1 VLAGRE
7 VAADI
12 SPGADFLGFIAI
24 TSFHILIL
32 LLQGFMGV
40 AVVPVKPVSFER
52 RRKSRS
58 CPMEVEHRESPEPK
72 YIGGYYSHEP
82 LQKPPKS
89 RSTPQNLGN
98 YVPFRL
104 DCAYKCTYTYLG
116 G

>member
-1 VLAGRE
+1 
-7 VAADI
+7 
-12 SPGADFLGFIAI
+12 
-24 TSFHILIL
+24 
-32 LLQGFMGV
+32 MGV

-58 CPMEVEHRESPEPK
+58 CPMEVEHHESPEPK

-82 LQKPPKS
+82 LQKPPKP
-89 RSTPQNLGN
+89 RSTPQNLGD

-104 DCAYKCTYTYLG
+104 DCTYKCTYTYLG

>member
-1 VLAGRE
+1 
-7 VAADI
+7 
-12 SPGADFLGFIAI
+12 
-24 TSFHILIL
+24 
-32 LLQGFMGV
+32 MGV

-89 RSTPQNLGN
+89 RSTPQNLGKFP
-98 YVPFRL
+98 Y
-104 DCAYKCTYTYLG
+104 DCKS
-116 G
+116 

>member
-24 TSFHILIL
+24 TSFHISIL

-52 RRKSRS
+52 RRKKQIM
-58 CPMEVEHRESPEPK
+58 PN
-72 YIGGYYSHEP
+72 GG
-82 LQKPPKS
+82 
-89 RSTPQNLGN
+89 
-98 YVPFRL
+98 
-104 DCAYKCTYTYLG
+104 
-116 G
+116 

>member
-82 LQKPPKS
+82 LQKPPKP
-89 RSTPQNLGN
+89 RSTPQNLGDFP
-98 YVPFRL
+98 Y
-104 DCAYKCTYTYLG
+104 DCKS
-116 G
+116 